1 MRTKAEKLEKGKW
14 YADVDGESAIF
25 LKFSHVDNGICHYSE
40 QKGHYLY
47 NSDESGMIE
56 FTAGIHDDFIPTP
69 EDIEKYG
76 LIDDETT

>member
-14 YADVDGESAIF
+14 YADSVPNCPTF
-25 LKFSHVDNGICHYSE
+25 LKFSHTENRRDFYTE
-40 QKGHYLY
+40 QKG
-47 NSDESGMIE
+47 SGGYWQARDGFIP
-56 FTAGIHDDFIPTP
+56 FTSGNNNRYIPTP